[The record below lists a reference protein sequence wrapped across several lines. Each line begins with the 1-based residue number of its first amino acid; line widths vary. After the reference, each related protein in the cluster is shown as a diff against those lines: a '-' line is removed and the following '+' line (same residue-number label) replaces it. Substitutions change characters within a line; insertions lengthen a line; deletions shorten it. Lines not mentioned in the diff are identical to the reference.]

1 MRPSRLNSELN
12 LQNGIEEQT
21 MTHGYRILSVIIAG
35 AFVAGSGLADSA
47 VAKTK
52 KKLTYEQAWEVCKKE
67 MDKMGIFGT
76 STQAVERHTRGAG
89 CMKRYGYK
97 I

>member
-1 MRPSRLNSELN
+1 MTLNC
-12 LQNGIEEQT
+12 
-21 MTHGYRILSVIIAG
+21 RIFAVLLAG
-35 AFVAGSGLADSA
+35 AFVMGSGLADNA
-47 VAKTK
+47 LAATK

-76 STQAVERHTRGAG
+76 STQANERHTRGAA
-89 CMKRYGYK
+89 CMKKHGYR

>member
-1 MRPSRLNSELN
+1 MTLNFRTLTV
-12 LQNGIEEQT
+12 L
-21 MTHGYRILSVIIAG
+21 VAG
-35 AFVAGSGLADSA
+35 AFVVTSGLADNA
-47 VAKTK
+47 LAAK
-52 KKLTYEQAWEVCKKE
+52 KKLTYEQAWEACKKE

-76 STQAVERHTRGAG
+76 STQANERHTRGAA

>member
-1 MRPSRLNSELN
+1 MTLN
-12 LQNGIEEQT
+12 
-21 MTHGYRILSVIIAG
+21 YRILAVLLAG
-35 AFVAGSGLADSA
+35 AFAVTFGLADNA
-47 VAKTK
+47 LAAK
-52 KKLTYEQAWEVCKKE
+52 KKLTYEQAWDVCKKE

-76 STQAVERHTRGAG
+76 FTQANERHTRGAA

>member
-1 MRPSRLNSELN
+1 MTPNYKTLAVLVACVFVISPGLSEN
-12 LQNGIEEQT
+12 A
-21 MTHGYRILSVIIAG
+21 Y
-35 AFVAGSGLADSA
+35 
-47 VAKTK
+47 AKT
-52 KKLTYEQAWEVCKKE
+52 KKLTYEQAWDACKKE

-76 STQAVERHTRGAG
+76 STQANERHTRGAA

>member
-1 MRPSRLNSELN
+1 MTLN
-12 LQNGIEEQT
+12 
-21 MTHGYRILSVIIAG
+21 YRILAVLLAG
-35 AFVAGSGLADSA
+35 AFVAGPGLAGSA
-47 VAKTK
+47 VAKT

-76 STQAVERHTRGAG
+76 GIQANERYTRGAG
-89 CMKRYGYK
+89 CMKKHGYK

>member
-1 MRPSRLNSELN
+1 MKL
-12 LQNGIEEQT
+12 
-21 MTHGYRILSVIIAG
+21 GYISLVVAA
-35 AFVAGSGLADSA
+35 AFVMSSGLADTA
-47 VAKTK
+47 VAKT

-76 STQAVERHTRGAG
+76 STQANERHTRGAA
-89 CMKRYGYK
+89 CMKKYGHK

>member
-1 MRPSRLNSELN
+1 MTLN
-12 LQNGIEEQT
+12 
-21 MTHGYRILSVIIAG
+21 YRILAVLLAG
-35 AFVAGSGLADSA
+35 AFAVTFGLADNA
-47 VAKTK
+47 LAAK
-52 KKLTYEQAWEVCKKE
+52 KKLTYEQAWDACKKE

-76 STQAVERHTRGAG
+76 STQANERHTRGAA

>member
-1 MRPSRLNSELN
+1 MLREETTMTLNS
-12 LQNGIEEQT
+12 
-21 MTHGYRILSVIIAG
+21 RILAVLLAG
-35 AFVAGSGLADSA
+35 AFVVGPGLTEGAFA
-47 VAKTK
+47 AK
-52 KKLTYEQAWEVCKKE
+52 KKLTYEQAWDACKKE

-76 STQAVERHTRGAG
+76 STQANERHTRGAA